1 MRVVFIVR
9 SNLYTVNG
17 GDTIQVQETAEQLR
31 CIGVSVD
38 IKLTNETIDYTPYD
52 LLHFFNI
59 IRPADILVHIK
70 RSGKPFV
77 VSTIYVDYSEY
88 EKNVRNGMAGALFKI
103 FSPDSI
109 EYLKVIAR
117 FFVNGEKINSPGY
130 LFLGQRGSIEK
141 IITKSGMLLPNSNN
155 EYKRLSKDYN
165 ISKAYKVIPNAID
178 PSLFNG
184 DPGNGSRKENLVICV
199 GRIEGRKNQFN
210 LIKALN
216 DTKFQLVIIGSP
228 SPNHVSYYEKCK
240 EIAAANVSFIENLK
254 QEKLIDYYKDA
265 KVHVLPSW
273 FETTGLS
280 SLEAGSMGCNLVI
293 TDKGDTREYFEDFAF
308 YCDPSSTESIFEAV
322 SKAAGANPDKKLQE
336 KIFSQYTWSNTA
348 RLTLQAYNEILQKK
362 TQNYEG

>member
-1 MRVVFIVR
+1 MKVLFISR
-9 SNLYTVNG
+9 ATLYKDRG
-17 GDTIQVQETAEQLR
+17 GDTIQIINTTRYLEKLGVQVTVCL
-31 CIGVSVD
+31 S
-38 IKLTNETIDYTPYD
+38 NEAIDYESYD
-52 LLHFFNI
+52 ILHFFNI

-88 EKNVRNGMAGALFKI
+88 EKNVRKGMAGAMFKV

-117 FFVNGEKINSPGY
+117 FLVNGEKITSSEY
-130 LFLGQRGSIEK
+130 FFLGQRNSIKK
-141 IITKSGMLLPNSNN
+141 IIKGCGMLLPNSYS

-165 ISKAYKVIPNAID
+165 IAKEYTVIPNAID
-178 PSLFNG
+178 PLLFT
-184 DPGNGSRKENLVICV
+184 GNSENESRKENLVICV

-228 SPNHVSYYEKCK
+228 SPNQVSYYEKCK
-240 EIAAANVSFIENLK
+240 EIAASNVSFIENIEQK
-254 QEKLIDYYKDA
+254 KLIDYYKDA

-280 SLEAGSMGCNLVI
+280 SLEAGAMGCNLVI

-308 YCDPSSTESIFEAV
+308 YCDPSSVESIFDSV
-322 SKAAGANPDKKLQE
+322 TKAAAANKDKRLQQ

-348 RLTLQAYNEILQKK
+348 ELTLQAYNEILQKK
-362 TQNYEG
+362 TKN

>member
-1 MRVVFIVR
+1 M
-9 SNLYTVNG
+9 YKDKG
-17 GDTIQVQETAEQLR
+17 GDTIQIMNTARNLKKLGVQVNICL
-31 CIGVSVD
+31 S
-38 IKLTNETIDYTPYD
+38 NEAIDYKSYD
-52 LLHFFNI
+52 ILHFFNI

-88 EKNVRNGMAGALFKI
+88 EKNERKGIAGILFKT
-103 FSPDSI
+103 FSADSI

-117 FFVNGEKINSPGY
+117 FFVNGEKITSPGY
-130 LFLGQRGSIEK
+130 LFLGQSRSIKK
-141 IITKSGMLLPNSNN
+141 IIAKSGMLLPNSNN

-165 ISKAYKVIPNAID
+165 ITKEYKVIPNAID
-178 PSLFNG
+178 PTLFNG
-184 DPGNGSRKENLVICV
+184 DSGNRSRKENLVICV

-228 SPNHVSYYEKCK
+228 SANQVNYYEKCK
-240 EIAAANVSFIENLK
+240 EIAASNVSFIENIK

-280 SLEAGSMGCNLVI
+280 SLEAGAMGCNLVI

-308 YCDPSSTESIFEAV
+308 YCDPSSVESIIDAV
-322 SKAAGANPDKKLQE
+322 NKAAGANTDKKLQQ
-336 KIFSQYTWSNTA
+336 KIFSQYTWANTA

-362 TQNYEG
+362 TQN